1 MTEPL
6 LPPTP
11 NDHSTGAADPG
22 QGAPGDQSLVEG
34 SEPASPHEIEEFSE
48 RMDAERDDAPLFRTP
63 QPDDVA
69 RPDDAPSHD

>member
-1 MTEPL
+1 MTGPL
-6 LPPTP
+6 LPPKP

-22 QGAPGDQSLVEG
+22 QGAPSDQSLVEG
-34 SEPASPHEIEEFSE
+34 TKPAAPQEIEEFGE
-48 RMDAERDDAPLFRTP
+48 RMDSERDNAPLFRTP